1 MLAKL
6 VPICAILVCN
16 ILAQKSCRV
25 KMLTD
30 FKSVEIVNIVTKS
43 TKSSIKRSNL
53 TTRPDGHDLRVSCG
67 VSVLHS
73 EVVTCVVL
81 FYQAVSDHGQV

>member
-1 MLAKL
+1 MIHGESVDTRVSCSQSRRRPAFLVVHAFDRNCQHCRDVNYIINKEIKL
-6 VPICAILVCN
+6 DHL
-16 ILAQKSCRV
+16 
-25 KMLTD
+25 
-30 FKSVEIVNIVTKS
+30 
-43 TKSSIKRSNL
+43 
-53 TTRPDGHDLRVSCG
+53 PDGHDLRVSCG